1 MNLQLLIL
9 QLIAHILSDY
19 FFQNDESA
27 KEKNE
32 NGFKSKTIL
41 KHILITFLCSY
52 IVSFDINFIFCSIGI
67 SFFHYLIDGFKKT
80 FNTSKFGFFID
91 QFAHFLTIILFVWLF
106 DKYFV
111 SNRIINFLPS
121 CKWLFAILSYLIC
134 FKPVNIIIREILI
147 VAKIADIPFE
157 GGELENAGKL
167 IGILERILVLTF
179 VIVGEIEVIGFLI
192 AAKTILRYKDTDT
205 TKSEYVLIGT
215 MISFGIAM
223 LFGLTINRL

>member
-9 QLIAHILSDY
+9 QLIAHVLSDY
-19 FFQNDESA
+19 FFQDDESA
-27 KEKNE
+27 KEKND

-52 IVSFDINFIFCSIGI
+52 IISFDVNFIFCSIGI
-67 SFFHYLIDGFKKT
+67 SFFHYLIDGFKKSL
-80 FNTSKFGFFID
+80 NTNKFAFFID

-106 DKYFV
+106 EKYFISNKIV
-111 SNRIINFLPS
+111 SFLPNS
-121 CKWLFAILSYLIC
+121 KWLFALLSYLIC

-179 VIVGEIEVIGFLI
+179 VIVGKIEVIGFLI

-223 LFGLTINRL
+223 LFGLVIDRI